1 MAKVTQIK
9 RVYRKTKVAAT
20 TNKTRKRRKKTSGK
34 KNA

>member
-1 MAKVTQIK
+1 MARITKT
-9 RVYRKTKVAAT
+9 VYRKTKVAAT